1 MKVIIVKEIL
11 AMKQLLRTIAE
22 ALVDKPEEVDI
33 TAMISN
39 STYVLELRVAKEDV
53 GKIIGRKGR
62 TVDSI
67 RTILR
72 GTAMKQNKRLL
83 LEVID

>member
-1 MKVIIVKEIL
+1 
-11 AMKQLLRTIAE
+11 MKQLLRTIAE
-22 ALVDKPEEVDI
+22 ALVDKPEEVDV
-33 TAMISN
+33 TEMVSN